1 MTDCLQSGP
10 TGPRGERGPTGPQGI
25 MGPPGIA
32 GSVGLGITGPTGPAG
47 IGNAGPTGPQ
57 GPTGPANGPI
67 GPTGPQGNTG
77 PTGPAGI
84 GVPGSVGSIGPTG
97 PQGPTGPANGPAGPT
112 GPMGNIG
119 PTGPQGIPGIPGPT
133 GPSGYVG
140 PTGPSGIG
148 NVGPTGPRGCW
159 GPTGPTGPSGGPMGP
174 TGPQGIGETGPTG
187 PMGIVGPTG
196 PRGLRGLPGGPT
208 GPTGP
213 ANGPT
218 GPTGPQGEGCIGPMG
233 PTGPQGIQG
242 ESGPGAEP
250 KEIIL
255 ESGSNITIDSN
266 YECFNAVFKCNTTS
280 NLSNLITTS
289 SVNINAICNT
299 ISNWN
304 LTILPGNFISVSKN
318 GYSTSYPSAMLDTFY
333 DNSELSFT
341 VLSNSVSVGDI
352 INVSCVAN
360 VSNGNVVIHIDNSCL
375 PGTKFDVI
383 NNGNNIVTIFGNNVV
398 DQLGKNHS
406 DINVRSGCTAQV
418 IKTSSQIVVI
428 NHDYYS
434 STWTTIEAD
443 LVIPDSQISEIP
455 CINPIS
461 ITWNENNVKQST
473 KFDPITLINKQTGLY
488 GNVYHQIKTNR
499 DGLYEFTFTSTFTS
513 TFIDNAIQPGI
524 TWINAEITLSHNTSV
539 DSIMQPMMLMLLTNG
554 QSNGTVSFQ
563 RYLNANTEISIRLIP
578 LGTDNSLIL
587 TGKQITSILY
597 LST

>member
-32 GSVGLGITGPTGPAG
+32 GPVSLGITGPTGPAG
-47 IGNAGPTGPQ
+47 IGNVGPTGPQ
-57 GPTGPANGPI
+57 GPTGPANGPQ

-84 GVPGSVGSIGPTG
+84 GSPGPVGSIGPTG

-140 PTGPSGIG
+140 PTGPAGIG

-299 ISNWN
+299 ISNWT

-406 DINVRSGCTAQV
+406 DINIRSGCTAQI

-434 STWTTIEAD
+434 STWTTIESN
-443 LVIPDSQISEIP
+443 LIIPDSQISEIP

-499 DGLYEFTFTSTFTS
+499 DGLYEFTFTSTF
-513 TFIDNAIQPGI
+513 IDNAIQPGI
-524 TWINAEITLSHNTSV
+524 TWINAEITLTHNTSV

-578 LGTDNSLIL
+578 LGTDNSLLL

-597 LST
+597 LPT